1 MVKIQIIITFLLFDF
16 VCFSQQIDTT
26 KYKIKVETSE
36 ITDKYFTNDPVWLG
50 ADGASSIDL
59 GNRKILWLFSDS
71 FIASD
76 STRSRKKSSIIRN
89 SLAIQDGNDLK
100 HAPVRYYWDKSEK
113 SPQSFFHIPGEF
125 WFWTGHGVM
134 IKDKLIIFL
143 MKEKAVNTG
152 LGFESCGWYAVL
164 ISNPNDDPSTWK
176 MKYIEG
182 NETFG
187 SIVGSAAVLKDDKYL
202 YAYGAVEPATH
213 EVYLL
218 RWTLEDAYAGNIATP
233 QWWTDGKW
241 AERKTKDP
249 VPEPL
254 FIGATEYSVHYDAT
268 LKKFIQVQSFGF
280 GEAKIG
286 IRMSDRLEGKW
297 SEPLMVYTPPYTGIK
312 KPFMYSAKSHP
323 GMKSDGIYITY
334 NINSFDFA
342 ELLENRDIYF
352 PKFIKLVIVSD
363 KKP

>member
-1 MVKIQIIITFLLFDF
+1 MKIQIIITFLLFDF
-16 VCFSQQIDTT
+16 ACFSQQIDTT

-36 ITDKYFTNDPVWLG
+36 ITDKYFTNDTVWLG

-59 GNRKILWLFSDS
+59 GNGKILWLFSDS

-89 SLAIQDGNDLK
+89 SVAIQDGNDLK
-100 HAPVRYYWDKSEK
+100 RSPVRFYWDQSEK

-164 ISNPNDDPSTWK
+164 ISNPNDDPSAWK

-233 QWWTDGKW
+233 HWWIDGKW
-241 AERKTKDP
+241 MERKTKDP
-249 VPEPL
+249 VPAPL
-254 FIGATEYSVHYDAT
+254 FIGATEYSVHYDAS

-297 SEPLMVYTPPYTGIK
+297 SEPLMVYTPSYIGIK

-323 GMKSDGIYITY
+323 EMKSEGIYITY
-334 NINSFDFA
+334 NVNSFDFA
-342 ELLENRDIYF
+342 ELLENEKIYF
-352 PKFIKLVIVSD
+352 PKFIRLVIVSD